1 MLRVLRLRL
10 TVLYLVAS
18 LGLVTV
24 IGAGTYG
31 LLALYFQRSI
41 DLALQYKM
49 ATEFLARGLSLP
61 PELAA
66 AEHSWA
72 QGSIHPVPTLT
83 PFVGVNN
90 SDDEPESAQNTLPP
104 GIGQPYDE
112 SMDDNRFDGS
122 LAPVFVI
129 PPAGGASN
137 TSVPVVNDSAA
148 IAHALQTGFDLRTDR
163 LDNGS
168 RLRLLTYRINN
179 QTVIQ
184 VGRLLTDQDRLLSQ
198 YLTGLLVLG
207 SVACLVMALASW
219 VLAGRSI
226 KPTQRAWDQQQQFI
240 SNASHELRTPL
251 TILRA
256 SADYA
261 LRSPSTDEREKSLR
275 DILDECDYM
284 NKMVEDLLLLSRID
298 AHRLVLATDL
308 VPFPDLLAETAR
320 QVEKLAIAKGVTLT
334 LEAAQGAV
342 HGDRVRLRQVLL
354 ILLDNALR
362 FTPAGGTI
370 RLGALI
376 RGREVVVQVAD
387 SGPGIPPEHLAHIFE
402 RFYQVPGQPVE
413 GRGNGLGLSIARGL
427 VEAQHGKIVISSQTG
442 KGTYVQIVLPA
453 AIPSQI

>member
-1 MLRVLRLRL
+1 MLRALRLRL

-31 LLALYFQRSI
+31 LLALYLQRST

-49 ATEFLARGLSLP
+49 ATEFLARGLYLP
-61 PELAA
+61 SELAA
-66 AEHSWA
+66 AEQSWT
-72 QGSIHPVPTLT
+72 QGSSHPVPTLT
-83 PFVGVNN
+83 PFVGENNN
-90 SDDEPESAQNTLPP
+90 SGDESESPQSTPLP
-104 GIGQPYDE
+104 GISQLSDE
-112 SMDDNRFDGS
+112 SIDDNRYDGS
-122 LAPVFVI
+122 LAPVFVV
-129 PPAGGASN
+129 PAAGGASS
-137 TSVPVVNDSAA
+137 TGVPIVNDSAA
-148 IAHALQTGFDLRTDR
+148 IAHALQTGLDLRTDR
-163 LDNGS
+163 LGNGT

-207 SVACLVMALASW
+207 SVASIVMALASW

-261 LRSPSTDEREKSLR
+261 LRSPSTEECDKSLR

-284 NKMVEDLLLLSRID
+284 NSMVEDLLLLSRID
-298 AHRLVLATDL
+298 AHRLVLASDL
-308 VPFPDLLAETAR
+308 VPLPDLLAETAHH
-320 QVEKLAIAKGVTLT
+320 VEKITVAKYVTLT
-334 LEAAQGAV
+334 LDTAQGAV
-342 HGDRVRLRQVLL
+342 RGDRVRLRQVLL

-370 RLGALI
+370 RLGSLV
-376 RGREVVVQVAD
+376 RGREVVVHVAD
-387 SGPGIPPEHLAHIFE
+387 SGAGIPPEHLAHVFE

-413 GRGNGLGLSIARGL
+413 GRGNGLGLSIAREL
-427 VEAQHGKIVISSQTG
+427 VEAQRGKITVSSPAG

-453 AIPSQI
+453 AED